1 MAKKKP
7 YQYLDDLE
15 KLEKQWRKLSGLHNR
30 KEWSA
35 VVIRAAT
42 AAEIAAN
49 LAIRDEFGSR
59 SEFDTEFVNSL
70 LVWANGL
77 QGKVIRLLKPLYK
90 KGSPKAKELK
100 SLITV
105 MERINSKRNAVAH
118 AGEFCNGDE
127 ADAVVEDC
135 RTFVEGLVGLYRHD
149 FKLKEHKFES
159 TD

>member
-1 MAKKKP
+1 MVKKKP
-7 YQYLDDLE
+7 YQDLDDLD
-15 KLEKQWRKLSGLHNR
+15 KLGKQWRKLSGLHHR

-49 LAIRDEFGSR
+49 LAIRDEFEAR
-59 SEFDTEFVNSL
+59 SEFDTKFVNSL

-77 QGKVIRLLKPLYK
+77 QGKVTRLLKPLYE
-90 KGSPKAKELK
+90 GDPKAKKLK
-100 SLITV
+100 PLIAV

-135 RTFVEGLVGLYRHD
+135 RAFVEGLVRLYHHD
-149 FKLKEHKFES
+149 FQLKEHKFES
-159 TD
+159 ED